1 MWSVFII
8 NQLLYKHI
16 CSISLRVVNNIGG
29 VMFSVLASSAVES
42 GFEPL
47 SGHIKDYKIATFCFF
62 AKHAALRR

>member
-1 MWSVFII
+1 M
-8 NQLLYKHI
+8 
-16 CSISLRVVNNIGG
+16 RVVNNIGG